1 MAYQSNVWLG
11 SIAALCPSQ
20 DTAGD
25 GTTTLTD
32 FTGVG
37 NGTLTSM
44 DASTDW
50 VTDDGKRALDFD
62 GSNDYVATPQC
73 PLSAVK
79 CFAISVW
86 FRRVAT
92 TGNGLFI
99 GIANAINSATERIL
113 VYHFSDGNLYIQID
127 GAFGYFAQSLTDQNW
142 HSLIVHY
149 DGTQT
154 GNANRLKAWVDGS
167 AKTLTF
173 SGTIAANVNTITTPR
188 LFVGLIANSP
198 TLYGAF
204 RMDDLRIL
212 PRVYT
217 DEERAEIHAS
227 RGGTYAAASGGGVRL
242 VNIRGGADQ

>member
-1 MAYQSNVWLG
+1 MAYQSTVWLG
-11 SIAALCPSQ
+11 SIAALCPSK
-20 DTAGD
+20 DTSGD

-37 NGTLTSM
+37 NGTLTNM

-62 GSNDYVATPQC
+62 GSNDYVATQQC
-73 PLSAVK
+73 PLGALK

-99 GIANAINSATERIL
+99 GIANAINSASERVL

-127 GAFGYFAQSLTDQNW
+127 GAFGYFAQSLTDQGW
-142 HSLIVHY
+142 HSLVVHY

-173 SGTIAANVNTITTPR
+173 FGTIAANVNTIATPR

-198 TLYGAF
+198 TIYGAF

-212 PRVYT
+212 PRIYT
-217 DEERAEIHAS
+217 TEERAEIDAS
-227 RGGTYAAASGGGVRL
+227 RGGTYVAASGGKPQHPMYQQVIG
-242 VNIRGGADQ
+242 